1 MQHRHTLALNGFDI
15 IVNEAQPAS
24 YRVSLLTLPV
34 VRQCQFDEQDLEE
47 LLFLLEDTCPSED
60 IIYCSKIRRVLASKA
75 CRTSWMIGDVLTQ
88 KQMQSVRPWSYFF
101 ALNFAQIVSHLSELE
116 QPWVCPSNVIKWC
129 IRSDRIV
136 RMEDRRCVGFIAS
149 FKRHLN
155 EFDIPSH
162 NEVPGIMK

>member
-1 MQHRHTLALNGFDI
+1 MTPAQELVAMQHRHTLALNGFDI

-88 KQMQSVRPWSYFF
+88 KQMQSVRP
-101 ALNFAQIVSHLSELE
+101 
-116 QPWVCPSNVIKWC
+116 
-129 IRSDRIV
+129 
-136 RMEDRRCVGFIAS
+136 
-149 FKRHLN
+149 
-155 EFDIPSH
+155 
-162 NEVPGIMK
+162 